1 MARIRDSTKV
11 FGKSCCVPLPCSRV
25 LLLFLYWMSHTVLQ
39 TASVL
44 RLSIPVCH
52 ESHSLKCDCAGHA
65 GPTSAKGSLKW
76 AYETRVKCTNSPHE
90 SQSNWMLSSRT
101 WQGPKNN
108 RTLLKNCMFIKTG
121 RPSSE
126 TYHFPNAAGNSRRD
140 DYGLM
145 TQENSLVYYLHFL
158 RKLLL
163 HLFLHSSPPFPISF
177 FPLPWRNLPIHSV
190 ILLFVQIIC
199 ASQLIFLCGIC
210 Y

>member
-25 LLLFLYWMSHTVLQ
+25 LLLFLYWMSPTVLQ

-76 AYETRVKCTNSPHE
+76 VYETRVKCTNSPRE

-108 RTLLKNCMFIKTG
+108 RTLLKSCMFIKTG

-126 TYHFPNAAGNSRRD
+126 TYHFPNAAGNSRREEMVME
-140 DYGLM
+140 GWPKRIVSF
-145 TQENSLVYYLHFL
+145 TTFISWGNSSSIFFYTPA
-158 RKLLL
+158 LL
-163 HLFLHSSPPFPISF
+163 PPFLSF
-177 FPLPWRNLPIHSV
+177 LSPEEIYLSTL
-190 ILLFVQIIC
+190 
-199 ASQLIFLCGIC
+199 
-210 Y
+210 